1 VTQIDDD
8 CLNLSQQGH
17 GYLQQAIAQS
27 SALSGINPAVDPALA
42 GMANGLETFG
52 SSYGP
57 SLAPFGPFI
66 AGTGAM
72 IAFYE
77 GS

>member
-1 VTQIDDD
+1 MTTASTFRSKGTVI
-8 CLNLSQQGH
+8 
-17 GYLQQAIAQS
+17 S
-27 SALSGINPAVDPALA
+27 SRPLPVDPALA